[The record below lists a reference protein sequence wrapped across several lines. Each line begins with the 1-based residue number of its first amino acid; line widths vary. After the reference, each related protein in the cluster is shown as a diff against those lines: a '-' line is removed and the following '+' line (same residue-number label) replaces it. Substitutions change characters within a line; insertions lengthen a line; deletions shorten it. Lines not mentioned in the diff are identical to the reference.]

1 MTIVFDFDGVLADS
15 LLPVTASIDA
25 ALREHGFA
33 ERGTEELRRFIG
45 PPTYVAFSELLA
57 LPASDPLVAEVVAS
71 YRRSYASVYLTQTRL
86 YDGIAEMLEKLAA
99 RGEPLALATSKS
111 VTFAQPLLEAL
122 GIAGSFAAVAAAAPN
137 DASDDKTAIVARAL
151 AATRASSGA
160 MIGDRR
166 FDIEAALA
174 HGLQPLGVGWGIGS
188 EQELRDAGAEA
199 IAATPAEL
207 LALLSAR

>member
-45 PPTYVAFSELLA
+45 PPTYVAFSELLG
-57 LPASDPLVAEVVAS
+57 LPARDPLVAEVVAT
-71 YRRSYASVYLTQTRL
+71 YRRTYASVYLTQTRL
-86 YDGIAEMLEKLAA
+86 YDGVAEMLEALAA
-99 RGEPLALATSKS
+99 GDAPLALATSKS

-122 GIAGSFAAVAAAAPN
+122 GIADRFAAVAAAAPD
-137 DASDDKTAIVARAL
+137 DAGDDRTAIVARAL
-151 AATRASSGA
+151 AATRASGGA
-160 MIGDRR
+160 MVGDRR

-174 HGLQPLGVGWGIGS
+174 HRLRPLGVGWGIGS
-188 EQELRDAGAEA
+188 GQELRDAGAEA

-207 LALLSAR
+207 LAMLRSR